1 MNILVTGANGFT
13 GQHLSV
19 FLAEQG
25 FSVHAVSRGLS
36 RLQPHSNIQYYECEL
51 TNVSSVLKVVEA
63 IQPDWIIHVAAMSK
77 PDECDVN
84 REECL
89 KQNVDATIHLG
100 AAAQKVNAR
109 FVYFSTDFIFGE
121 NGPHKEEDIPN
132 PLNFYGES
140 KWKAEQ
146 LVSSQITNPVIV
158 RPVFMYG
165 PQHKNGR
172 ASFIQ
177 WVEKQLSQGK
187 PIKVVNDQYR
197 TPTYIKDI
205 CLGVQSIMVQ
215 NQTGIFHLA
224 GPQIITPYDMAI
236 EVAKVLSLDQSLI
249 TPVDSNTF
257 PEPVI
262 RAKRSG
268 LQIDKARKVLNYK
281 PHSFSEGVHL
291 SFAAK

>member
-1 MNILVTGANGFT
+1 MVTGANGFT

>member
-25 FSVHAVSRGLS
+25 FSVHAVSRGPS

-51 TNVSSVLKVVEA
+51 TNVSSVLKVVEV

-84 REECL
+84 REKCL

-146 LVSSQITNPVIV
+146 WVSSQITNPVIV

-236 EVAKVLSLDQSLI
+236 EVAKVLSLNQSLI

>member
-19 FLAEQG
+19 FLAEKG
-25 FSVHAVSRGLS
+25 FSVHAVSRGPS

-51 TNVSSVLKVVEA
+51 TNVSSVLKVVEV

-84 REECL
+84 RKKCL

-121 NGPHKEEDIPN
+121 NGPHKEDDIPN

-140 KWKAEQ
+140 KWMAEQ
-146 LVSSQITNPVIV
+146 WVQQNMPNSVIV

-165 PQHKNGR
+165 PQHHNGR
-172 ASFIQ
+172 PSFIQ
-177 WVEKQLSQGK
+177 WVQNQLEQEK

-197 TPTYIKDI
+197 TPTYIMDI
-205 CLGVQSIMVQ
+205 CSGVQTIIVQ
-215 NQTGIFHLA
+215 NQFGIFHLA
-224 GPQIITPYDMAI
+224 GPEIITPYEMAVQ
-236 EVAKVLSLDQSLI
+236 VAEVLSLDKSLI
-249 TPVDSNTF
+249 TPVDSSTF

-268 LQIDKARKVLNYK
+268 LQIAKAQAVLQYK
-281 PHSFSEGVHL
+281 PHSFSEGVRL
-291 SFAAK
+291 SFAAQ

>member
-19 FLAEQG
+19 FLADKG
-25 FSVHAVSRGLS
+25 FTVHAVARGPS
-36 RLQPHSNIQYYECEL
+36 RLQTNLNIHYHECEL
-51 TNVSSVLKVVEA
+51 TNVSSVLKIVDT

-89 KQNVDATIHLG
+89 KQNVDATMHLG
-100 AAAQKVNAR
+100 AAAKKVNAR
-109 FVYFSTDFIFGE
+109 FIYFSTDFIFGE
-121 NGPHKEEDIPN
+121 NGPHKEDDTPN
-132 PLNFYGES
+132 PLNFYGAS

-146 LVSSQITNPVIV
+146 WVSQNITEPVIV

-177 WVEKQLSQGK
+177 WVELQLKQAK
-187 PIKVVNDQYR
+187 TIKVVNDQYR
-197 TPTYIKDI
+197 TPTYIMDI
-205 CLGVQSIMVQ
+205 CQGVQSIMVQ
-215 NQTGIFHLA
+215 NQSGIFHLA
-224 GPQIITPYDMAI
+224 GPEIITPYEMAI

-249 TPVDSNTF
+249 IPVDSNSF

-268 LQIDKARKVLNYK
+268 LQIDKAREVLNYK

-291 SFAAK
+291 SFSVQ